1 MEGYNTV
8 TIQKKSCKSCSVRD
22 FETVN
27 LTPPKKLVMG
37 LRFSKNDPVS
47 ILIKTYLNSIKRANL
62 NISIVKENIV
72 FIAFNED
79 LNEHIYNAMQQ
90 SIKLIPRLEYN
101 VTVNSINVNGEGIVF
116 MDVKINNLTE
126 IITAINPSLNTFD
139 INITNKVYLGI
150 LPENEIEAFK
160 NVILEKNIEIK
171 QPLNASNFVVVFVG
185 GNKNYEL
192 KLSEDI
198 KGFYLKP
205 TWAQLTN

>member
-8 TIQKKSCKSCSVRD
+8 TIQKKCTSCSVRD

-27 LTPPKKLVMG
+27 LTPPKKLVLG
-37 LRFSKNDPVS
+37 LRFGKNDPVS

-72 FIAFNED
+72 FMAFNED
-79 LNEHIYNAMQQ
+79 LNEHIYNAMKQ

-101 VTVNSINVNGEGIVF
+101 VTVNSINVNGEGIVY
-116 MDVKINNLTE
+116 MEVKINNLTD

-160 NVILEKNIEIK
+160 NIILEKIWT
-171 QPLNASNFVVVFVG
+171 SN
-185 GNKNYEL
+185 NHWL
-192 KLSEDI
+192 QIIL
-198 KGFYLKP
+198 L
-205 TWAQLTN
+205 